1 MGAIQVSM
9 LLRNVQ
15 QMKDFLGD
23 ALDHVRPDQSVK
35 QNEHKVS
42 NDEPQSSQKWTK
54 SVTISQIAMHDKS
67 NEMTEIPTIKRTNA
81 HQWWEK
87 KSN

>member
-1 MGAIQVSM
+1 MNNDTNKQTIEYKFGYLMGAIQVSM

-35 QNEHKVS
+35 QNEHKV
-42 NDEPQSSQKWTK
+42 
-54 SVTISQIAMHDKS
+54 
-67 NEMTEIPTIKRTNA
+67 
-81 HQWWEK
+81 
-87 KSN
+87 

>member
-1 MGAIQVSM
+1 MNNDTNKQTIEYKFGYLMGAIQVSM

-42 NDEPQSSQKWTK
+42 NDNPTTDKHSST
-54 SVTISQIAMHDKS
+54 
-67 NEMTEIPTIKRTNA
+67 
-81 HQWWEK
+81 
-87 KSN
+87 

>member
-35 QNEHKVS
+35 QNEPKVS
-42 NDEPQSSQKWTK
+42 NDNMTTDERSST
-54 SVTISQIAMHDKS
+54 
-67 NEMTEIPTIKRTNA
+67 
-81 HQWWEK
+81 
-87 KSN
+87 